1 MIRTASR
8 DDEGALLELIAEFYE
23 IDGHPFVFETVRTG
37 LGPLLD
43 SDRYGMVLVA
53 DDGDGV
59 IGYAAVVWS
68 YSIES
73 GGPDALLDEI
83 YVRRRGAGVG
93 RRLMERIFEEVRARG
108 MRRIFLETEPSNER
122 GRSFYRRLGF
132 EVEDSVWM
140 LADIGLGT

>member
-1 MIRTASR
+1 MIRTANR

-23 IDGHPFVFETVRTG
+23 IDGHPFVIDTVTAG
-37 LGPLLD
+37 LAPLLE
-43 SDRYGMVLVA
+43 SDTYGVVLLA
-53 DDGDGV
+53 DDDDV
-59 IGYAAVVWS
+59 LDGYAAVVWS

-83 YVRRRGAGVG
+83 YVRHRGAGVG
-93 RRLMERIFEEVRARG
+93 RALMERVFEEVRARG

-140 LADIGLGT
+140 LGDIGLGT